1 MRRQRIEGAGLMGN
15 SRSSLPHTRHDENE
29 PGGCRHAAKVIL
41 ILMRATPLAEAA
53 EFGGFYSV
61 YPEREVLLG

>member
-1 MRRQRIEGAGLMGN
+1 
-15 SRSSLPHTRHDENE
+15 
-29 PGGCRHAAKVIL
+29 VIL

-61 YPEREVLLG
+61 YPERVVLLG